1 MKSLYQN
8 DLALLWQPLSASC
21 FLAIGNY
28 LNIFGLLWRMK
39 IVTIVGTRPNFMK
52 AAPLIYE
59 LKKHNIS
66 PILIHTGQHY
76 DFKMSKLF
84 FDELRLPKPDEYL
97 NCAENSG
104 PGDIKGPIKQSVK
117 EALKRHNPDLVIVV

>member
-1 MKSLYQN
+1 MKNQYQN
-8 DLALLWQPLSASC
+8 EWASLLLPLMFSSGC
-21 FLAIGNY
+21 LIGNY

-117 EALKRHNPDLVIVV
+117 E